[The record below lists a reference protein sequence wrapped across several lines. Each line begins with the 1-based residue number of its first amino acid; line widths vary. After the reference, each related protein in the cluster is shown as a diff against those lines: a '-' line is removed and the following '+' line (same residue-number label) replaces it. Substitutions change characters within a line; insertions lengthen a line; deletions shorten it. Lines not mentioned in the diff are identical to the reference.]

1 MMTRLNKLFAI
12 CLADLRERR
21 PPMSMAFV
29 EQYGVTYGEFEALCD
44 MLLGGAAR
52 IVDDGDW
59 ADPGPR
65 PMRLSLAV

>member
-1 MMTRLNKLFAI
+1 
-12 CLADLRERR
+12 
-21 PPMSMAFV
+21 MSMAFV